1 MKKILTLLA
10 AAFLGLNLA
19 AQVFTD
25 ASAFPVYG
33 KASDATKTRYQR
45 LPAALEGVS
54 RGPVWYLGTQS
65 AGLYVRFRSNSTAIH
80 ARWTSTYGS
89 WLSNMNPTGVRGLDL
104 YILVDGVWRP
114 AGVGRP
120 SQEKTSTDCLV
131 KNMTPEWR
139 EYMLYL
145 SLYDGVDSLEIGVDE
160 GASLEQPVART
171 PRTDRPVVM
180 YGTSILQGCSASR
193 PGMAHTNM
201 IARALDR
208 EVINLGFSGN
218 ALLDPEI
225 ARLMASVPDPSVYVL
240 DYAPNAYAP
249 MIKEHGEEFFRI
261 LRDAHPDVPVIFIE
275 DVIFPHTLFDSA
287 IRKEVEDKNFEQK
300 ALFERLKSQG
310 EKLIF
315 YIPAWAMTMPDGE
328 TTADTIHLT
337 DLGMQRYVDLVLPV
351 IREALRLSGQVP
363 APEQAIG
370 VFDSGTGGLTVL
382 EKLLELDAFDN
393 GTGAERADGVPDL
406 GKEKFQYLADQAN
419 MPYGTYDAAGKA
431 DYLRQLVVADADFLM
446 GDRYSRDA
454 AEKEPSGWKSRC
466 KILVIGCNTAT
477 AYGLDLVRK
486 KLDEAGDGVK
496 VIGVI
501 EAGSKAALK
510 ALADEEQPFAI
521 GVLATQGTISSGAY
535 ERTLKA
541 LAAGQGVEGRMTVV
555 SQSGY
560 GFAEAVDGEP
570 DFVDV
575 RLKAPR
581 ASYRG
586 PRIGTGDADIKAYLL
601 PVYRFET
608 KKHALLG
615 SKDGIQLNA
624 AANYARFNLVS
635 LVERHR
641 LSGSTVPLK
650 AVILGCT
657 HYPFHL
663 ETMQKVVRELRE
675 YRENG
680 RYPYRDL
687 LAEDLVFI
695 DPAHDTAVECYR
707 LLREDGLLAEEGTA
721 AVDAFISVPAA
732 EIDPACLTPDGKL
745 TYEFKYG
752 RNPGD
757 DPCTR
762 PVPFSR
768 SNLDPENLARIRV
781 MLPRSYSLIE
791 PGL

>member
-1 MKKILTLLA
+1 M
-10 AAFLGLNLA
+10 
-19 AQVFTD
+19 
-25 ASAFPVYG
+25 
-33 KASDATKTRYQR
+33 
-45 LPAALEGVS
+45 
-54 RGPVWYLGTQS
+54 
-65 AGLYVRFRSNSTAIH
+65 
-80 ARWTSTYGS
+80 
-89 WLSNMNPTGVRGLDL
+89 
-104 YILVDGVWRP
+104 
-114 AGVGRP
+114 
-120 SQEKTSTDCLV
+120 
-131 KNMTPEWR
+131 
-139 EYMLYL
+139 
-145 SLYDGVDSLEIGVDE
+145 
-160 GASLEQPVART
+160 
-171 PRTDRPVVM
+171 
-180 YGTSILQGCSASR
+180 
-193 PGMAHTNM
+193 
-201 IARALDR
+201 
-208 EVINLGFSGN
+208 
-218 ALLDPEI
+218 
-225 ARLMASVPDPSVYVL
+225 
-240 DYAPNAYAP
+240 
-249 MIKEHGEEFFRI
+249 
-261 LRDAHPDVPVIFIE
+261 
-275 DVIFPHTLFDSA
+275 
-287 IRKEVEDKNFEQK
+287 EDKNFEQK

-315 YIPAWAMTMPDGE
+315 YIPAAAMTMPDGE

-382 EKLLELDAFDN
+382 EKLLELDAFEN
-393 GTGAERADGVPDL
+393 ATGAERADGVPDL
-406 GKEKFQYLADQAN
+406 GKERFQYLADQAN

-454 AEKEPSGWKSRC
+454 AEKDPSGWKGRC

-510 ALADEEQPFAI
+510 ALAGEEQPFAI

-541 LAAGQGVEGRMTVV
+541 LAAEQGVEGRMTVV

>member
-1 MKKILTLLA
+1 MAQCGSFVPASEAHIGYFDKI
-10 AAFLGLNLA
+10 
-19 AQVFTD
+19 FTR
-25 ASAFPVYG
+25 VG
-33 KASDATKTRYQR
+33 ASDNI
-45 LPAALEGVS
+45 S
-54 RGPVWYLGTQS
+54 RGESTFMVEMLETAMILNNLS
-65 AGLYVRFRSNSTAIH
+65 ARSLVLLDEIG
-80 ARWTSTYGS
+80 RGTSTYDGMS
-89 WLSNMNPTGVRGLDL
+89 IARGIVEFIHEYGKGAKTLFATHYHELNDL
-104 YILVDGVWRP
+104 EGIFPR
-114 AGVGRP
+114 
-120 SQEKTSTDCLV
+120 V
-131 KNMTPEWR
+131 KNFHVAVKEVGKEVIFLRKLR
-139 EYMLYL
+139 EGGTAH
-145 SLYDGVDSLEIGVDE
+145 SFGIH
-160 GASLEQPVART
+160 VAR
-171 PRTDRPVVM
+171 M
-180 YGTSILQGCSASR
+180 A
-193 PGMAHTNM
+193 GM
-201 IARALDR
+201 
-208 EVINLGFSGN
+208 
-218 ALLDPEI
+218 P
-225 ARLMASVPDPSVYVL
+225 
-240 DYAPNAYAP
+240 
-249 MIKEHGEEFFRI
+249 
-261 LRDAHPDVPVIFIE
+261 
-275 DVIFPHTLFDSA
+275 
-287 IRKEVEDKNFEQK
+287 Q
-300 ALFERLKSQG
+300 Q
-310 EKLIF
+310 
-315 YIPAWAMTMPDGE
+315 
-328 TTADTIHLT
+328 
-337 DLGMQRYVDLVLPV
+337 
-351 IREALRLSGQVP
+351 
-363 APEQAIG
+363 
-370 VFDSGTGGLTVL
+370 VL
-382 EKLLELDAFDN
+382 ESA
-393 GTGAERADGVPDL
+393 
-406 GKEKFQYLADQAN
+406 
-419 MPYGTYDAAGKA
+419 
-431 DYLRQLVVADADFLM
+431 
-446 GDRYSRDA
+446 
-454 AEKEPSGWKSRC
+454 
-466 KILVIGCNTAT
+466 
-477 AYGLDLVRK
+477 
-486 KLDEAGDGVK
+486 
-496 VIGVI
+496 
-501 EAGSKAALK
+501 
-510 ALADEEQPFAI
+510 
-521 GVLATQGTISSGAY
+521 

-541 LAAGQGVEGRMTVV
+541 LAAEQGVDGRMTVV

-608 KKHALLG
+608 KRHALLG

-675 YRENG
+675 YRKDG
-680 RYPYRDL
+680 GYPYRDL

-768 SNLDPENLARIRV
+768 SNLDPENLARIRT